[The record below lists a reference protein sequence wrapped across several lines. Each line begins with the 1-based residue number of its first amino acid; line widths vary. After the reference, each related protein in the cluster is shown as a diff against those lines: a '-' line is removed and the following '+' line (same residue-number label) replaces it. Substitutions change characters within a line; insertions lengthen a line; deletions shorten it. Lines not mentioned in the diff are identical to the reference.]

1 MLKTMKLA
9 SILMGLALTTL
20 LVGCE
25 GNSSTT
31 SLGTIPVIVP
41 INVDKEM
48 AAVEWDENNDV
59 AMASHAYRA
68 IAQNS
73 MLKLVFTNQLAS
85 FDILVNLFRVD
96 SNRDC
101 NTSGS
106 MISTIENDICHL
118 SDETTEVA
126 CDAETAAVKTGAQL
140 SRALECQDGIYAGQ
154 YFDGFF
160 NVTSRTDTLTT
171 NELQTSTTISAIG
184 EINKRDTA
192 GDIVLDEFD
201 DPIKET
207 ITDYKFQ
214 NESFTFFF
222 SNEYQLYVDF
232 DTNGPDNLDDLA
244 ACTDENTKYA
254 ARQGMRSDAVS
265 ALETTGSDGYGYVEF
280 SNLNLMSVPSYSCTD
295 DVITTAYNYSF
306 TATLASAV
314 LGGGENANTLA
325 SWPDLN
331 IPLIGDTS
339 GTLTLTH
346 ANTAGDYVMTVAF
359 DGAGNVTITSDG
371 GTDVTHTVA
380 DFFAVSKLVV
390 SE

>member
-1 MLKTMKLA
+1 MLKTMKLV
-9 SILMGLALTTL
+9 SVFMGLATTAV

-31 SLGTIPVIVP
+31 SLGTVPVIVP
-41 INVDKEM
+41 ITVDKEI
-48 AAVEWDENNDV
+48 AAVEWGTNNDAV
-59 AMASHAYRA
+59 MASHAYRA

-85 FDILVNLFRVD
+85 FDALVNLFRVD

-106 MISTIENDICHL
+106 MISTIEADKCYL
-118 SDETTEVA
+118 ADETTVAA
-126 CDAETAAVKTGAQL
+126 CDAEDAAVKTGAQL

-160 NVTSRTDTLTT
+160 NVTSRTDTLTA
-171 NELQTSTTISAIG
+171 NELQTSTTISAKG
-184 EINKRDTA
+184 VINQFDSS
-192 GDIVLDEFD
+192 GDIILDQFD
-201 DPIKET
+201 DPIPET
-207 ITDYKFQ
+207 VTDYKFQ
-214 NESFTFFF
+214 NDSFTFFF

-232 DTNGPDNLDDLA
+232 DTNGPDNLVALA
-244 ACTDENTKYA
+244 ACTDEKTAYL

-265 ALETTGSDGYGYVEF
+265 ALETSDTNGYGYTEF

-295 DVITTAYNYSF
+295 DVITTAYDYSF

-314 LGGGENANTLA
+314 LGGRENSSTLA

-346 ANTAGDYVMTVAF
+346 SNVGGDYVMTVTF
-359 DGAGNVTITSDG
+359 DGSGNVTITSDG
-371 GTDVTHTVA
+371 GTNVTHTVA
-380 DFFAVSKLVV
+380 EFFALSKLVV